1 MAKVENKNK
10 QNPKLQQSELKDG
23 RASLYLVFYLGRS
36 ETPVLDDEGNQVL
49 YTSGAMAGKPKYQI
63 KHIRKRENLNL
74 YIWLHPRNTQERLQN
89 RNTLALAEK
98 IRFEREQEFLEDREG
113 YRLKKDRQRD
123 FLQYYRDFFS
133 EDSILTKDM
142 KCSIRSSYNRFV
154 NFLRE
159 SPKYSHY
166 DTVMRMEQ
174 LTPDMVLA
182 YTEYLKKHSNGVG
195 PLILY
200 GRFKKVVTAAFD
212 EGLIKK
218 HPCKG
223 ITIKWDRNSFSKE
236 ILSPDEIKKLMAT
249 RYKGENTE
257 MQRAFIFCL
266 FTGLRW
272 CDVKLLTY
280 ANVDPMTKTL
290 RFQQKK
296 VRNVSSRSWVT
307 TPLTDD
313 MLALVGEPITND
325 RSTELVFKIGP
336 YVSCNLQLK
345 KWVAEAGIRKNIS
358 WHCSRH
364 SFAVNL
370 LSNGANIKTVADLMG
385 HSSITM
391 TEKYLHVVDSLKQDA
406 INSLGSI
413 SYAMP

>member
-1 MAKVENKNK
+1 MAKIESKNK

-23 RASLYLVFYLGRS
+23 RASLYLEFYLGRS
-36 ETPVLDDEGNQVL
+36 ETPVLDENGNQVL

-98 IRFEREQEFLEDREG
+98 LRFEREQEFLEDREG
-113 YRLKKDRQRD
+113 YRLKKERQRD
-123 FLQYYRDFFS
+123 FLEFYRDFFGSGSKLS
-133 EDSILTKDM
+133 EDMRNSV
-142 KCSIRSSYNRFV
+142 RQSYNKFMGFISSSAR
-154 NFLRE
+154 
-159 SPKYSHY
+159 YSLY
-166 DTVMRMEQ
+166 DRVLRMEQ
-174 LTPDMVLA
+174 LSPEMVLA
-182 YTEYLKKHSNGVG
+182 FTDYLKANGKGEG
-195 PLILY
+195 PKGMY
-200 GRFKKVVTAAFD
+200 VRFKMVVTTAVDA
-212 EGLIKK
+212 GLMKK

-223 ITIKWDRNSFSKE
+223 ITIKWDRNTFSKE
-236 ILSPDEIKKLMAT
+236 ILSPEEIRLLMNT
-249 RYKGENTE
+249 RFKGENTE

-272 CDVKLLTY
+272 CDVKELKFS
-280 ANVDPMTKTL
+280 NIDPMTRTM

-296 VRNVSSRSWVT
+296 VRTISSKSWVT
-307 TPLTDD
+307 IPLNDD
-313 MLALVGEPITND
+313 MISLIGEPKTED
-325 RSTELVFKIGP
+325 RSTEPVFKICR
-336 YVSCNLQLK
+336 YVACNQQLK
-345 KWVAEAGIRKNIS
+345 KWIKAAGIKKHIS

>member
-1 MAKVENKNK
+1 MAKIESKNK

-23 RASLYLVFYLGRS
+23 RASLYLEFYLGRS
-36 ETPVLDDEGNQVL
+36 ENPVLDEDGNQVF
-49 YTSGAMAGKPKYQI
+49 YTSGAMKGKPKYQV

-89 RNTLALAEK
+89 KNTLALAEK

-113 YRLKKDRQRD
+113 YRLKKERQRD
-123 FLQYYRDFFS
+123 FFEFYRDFYG
-133 EDSILTKDM
+133 EGTKLSREM
-142 KCSIRSSYNRFV
+142 RVSVKRSYNNFIKFISSSARYSLY
-154 NFLRE
+154 NKFLRM
-159 SPKYSHY
+159 
-166 DTVMRMEQ
+166 DQ

-182 YTEYLKKHSNGVG
+182 FTEYLKANGKGAG
-195 PLILY
+195 PQGMY
-200 GRFKKVVTAAFD
+200 FRFKMVVTAAV
-212 EGLIKK
+212 EAGLMKK

-223 ITIKWDRNSFSKE
+223 ITIKWDKNTFCKE
-236 ILSPDEIKKLMAT
+236 ILSPEEIRLLMNT
-249 RYKGENTE
+249 RFKGENTE

-272 CDVKLLTY
+272 CDVKELKY
-280 ANVDPMTKTL
+280 SNIDPMTRTMK
-290 RFQQKK
+290 FQQKK
-296 VRNVSSRSWVT
+296 VKAISSKSWVT
-307 TPLTDD
+307 IPLNDD
-313 MLALVGEPITND
+313 MLTLIGEPTTDD
-325 RSTELVFKIGP
+325 RSTESVFKISG
-336 YVSCNLQLK
+336 YLACYQQLK
-345 KWVAEAGIRKNIS
+345 KWIKAAGIKKSIS

-385 HSSITM
+385 HSSISM

>member
-1 MAKVENKNK
+1 MAKIESKNK

-23 RASLYLVFYLGRS
+23 RASLYLEFYLGRS
-36 ETPVLDDEGNQVL
+36 ETPVLDDEGNQVF
-49 YTSGAMAGKPKYQI
+49 YTSGAMTGKPKYQV

-89 RNTLALAEK
+89 KNTLALAEK

-113 YRLKKDRQRD
+113 YRLKKERQRD
-123 FLQYYRDFFS
+123 FLQYYRDFFNENPNLS
-133 EDSILTKDM
+133 RMM
-142 KCSIRSSYNRFV
+142 KCSIRQSYTKFI
-154 NFLRE
+154 NFLHE
-159 SPKYSHY
+159 SPRYSLY
-166 DTVMRMEQ
+166 DTVLRMEQ
-174 LTPDMVLA
+174 LTPDMVTA
-182 YTEYLKKHSNGVG
+182 FTNYLKKHGTGEG
-195 PLILY
+195 PKGMY

-236 ILSPDEIKKLMAT
+236 ILSPDEIKRLMAT

-266 FTGLRW
+266 FTGIRW

-296 VRNVSSRSWVT
+296 VRNISSRSWVT

-313 MLALVGEPITND
+313 MLALVGEPTTND
-325 RSTELVFKIGP
+325 HSTEPIFKIGP
-336 YVSCNLQLK
+336 YVSCNQQLK
-345 KWVAEAGIRKNIS
+345 KWVAEAGIRKKIS

-406 INSLGSI
+406 IHSLGSI
-413 SYAMP
+413 SYGMS

>member
-1 MAKVENKNK
+1 MAKIESKNK

-23 RASLYLVFYLGRS
+23 RASLYLEFYLGRS
-36 ETPVLDDEGNQVL
+36 ESPVLDDDGNQVF
-49 YTSGAMAGKPKYQI
+49 YTSGAMAGKPKYQV

-89 RNTLALAEK
+89 KNTLALAEK

-113 YRLKKDRQRD
+113 YRLKKERQRD
-123 FLQYYRDFFS
+123 FLQYYRDFFNENPKLS
-133 EDSILTKDM
+133 PAM
-142 KCSIRSSYNRFV
+142 KCSIRQSYTKFV

-159 SPKYSHY
+159 SQRFGLYCS
-166 DTVMRMEQ
+166 VLRMEQ
-174 LTPDMVLA
+174 LTPDMVSA
-182 YTEYLKKHSNGVG
+182 FTEYLKKHGTGEG
-195 PLILY
+195 PKGMY

-223 ITIKWDRNSFSKE
+223 IDIKWDRNTFTKD
-236 ILSPDEIKKLMAT
+236 ILSPDEIKRLMAT

-266 FTGLRW
+266 FTGMRW

-296 VRNVSSRSWVT
+296 VRNKSSRSWVT

-313 MLALVGEPITND
+313 MLALVGNPKTSNPSTEPI
-325 RSTELVFKIGP
+325 FKIGL
-336 YVSCNLQLK
+336 YVTCRYQLK
-345 KWVAEAGIRKNIS
+345 KWIEAAGIRKNIT

-391 TEKYLHVVDSLKQDA
+391 TEKYLHAVDSLKQDA
-406 INSLGSI
+406 IYSLGSI
-413 SYAMP
+413 NYAMS